1 MKLFFGAMA
10 LAAVLGFSGQALAA
24 NNSNSSNKSSQD
36 SSMSGQQ
43 SSQQSLSTIEGKVL
57 KAERDHLILE
67 YRGAAVPF
75 KVSRDTQIQGVTSV
89 RNLSEGQ
96 QVRASFEMK
105 DNENELKSITLMPS
119 SSYPSS
125 PSQNS
130 GSDSSK

>member
-1 MKLFFGAMA
+1 MKRFFGAMA

-24 NNSNSSNKSSQD
+24 NDSNNANKNSQGSAA
-36 SSMSGQQ
+36 SGQQ

-89 RNLSEGQ
+89 RNLTEGQ

>member
-1 MKLFFGAMA
+1 MA

-24 NNSNSSNKSSQD
+24 NDSNSANKNSQGSSV
-36 SSMSGQQ
+36 SGQQ

-89 RNLSEGQ
+89 RNLTEGQ

-105 DNENELKSITLMPS
+105 DNENELKSVTLMPS

-125 PSQNS
+125 PNQNS